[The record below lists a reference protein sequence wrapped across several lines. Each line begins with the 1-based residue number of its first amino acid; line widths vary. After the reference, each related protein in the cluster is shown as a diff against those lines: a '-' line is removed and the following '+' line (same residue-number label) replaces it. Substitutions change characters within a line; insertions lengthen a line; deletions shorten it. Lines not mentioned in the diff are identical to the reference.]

1 MKEQPERRRIIA
13 QDGKS
18 VPDAATVLDGVTPSL
33 GQLQHWTRIVGLA
46 QQTILERAAAM
57 TGVPEV
63 GSLNTTMD
71 KIAEIQA
78 ESTQKGLQL
87 WQNLMTG
94 LAQGRGDGDE
104 GSVSSDRRF
113 RDPAWTD
120 HPVYSV
126 LRQSYL
132 LLSDSLL
139 RSVDSIDG
147 LDAHEKDQARF
158 AMQGVIDASSPAN
171 FPFTN
176 PQVVQRTIET
186 NGNNLLVGLERM
198 MADIEKGQ
206 LRQTDVEAFTVG
218 GNIAVTPGKVIH
230 ETPYYQLIQYSP
242 TTKSVYETPLIIFP
256 PWINRFY
263 ILDLSPEKSFVR
275 WAVDQGLTVFMVSWK
290 SADVSMADTVWDD
303 YVGAQV
309 DAIETVR
316 GLLNVASVHAIGYC
330 VAGTTLAATLA
341 WLEARGRQDIVKS
354 ATFFTTQVDFSDA
367 GDLKLFVDSQ
377 QIKMVERLV
386 TDGFLDGRYLAA
398 TFNLLRG
405 NDLIWSYV
413 VNNYLLADDYS
424 PFDLLYWNGD
434 TTNLPAKWLRSYL
447 EDLYRDNRLVQA
459 GSLSVD
465 GTPIDLRRITVPAY
479 IQAGVEDHIAPAR
492 SVWKMQSHLSGPCRF
507 VLAGSGHIAG
517 VVNPPIK
524 QKYQYWTCDVAVE
537 SLNEF
542 RAKATE
548 TKGSWWPD
556 WAVWIAAQAPVQV
569 PANKA
574 RKPGKGNLPAM
585 EDAPGSYV
593 LAR

>member
-1 MKEQPERRRIIA
+1 
-13 QDGKS
+13 
-18 VPDAATVLDGVTPSL
+18 VTPSL

-46 QQTILERAAAM
+46 QQTILEKAAALVGGQ
-57 TGVPEV
+57 TGGV
-63 GSLNTTMD
+63 GPMNGTVER
-71 KIAEIQA
+71 IADIQA
-78 ESTQKGLQL
+78 ESVEKGLQL
-87 WQNLMTG
+87 WQNLVADLSRSG
-94 LAQGRGDGDE
+94 QDGQARTMA
-104 GSVSSDRRF
+104 SAPASDRRF
-113 RDPAWTD
+113 KDPAWSD

-132 LLSDSLL
+132 LLSDALL
-139 RSVDSIDG
+139 RSVDCIDG
-147 LDAHEKDQARF
+147 LDSHQKEQARF
-158 AMQGVIDASSPAN
+158 MMQGLIDATSPAN

-198 MADIEKGQ
+198 MADIERGQ

-230 ETPYYQLIQYSP
+230 ETPLYQLIQYSP
-242 TTKSVYETPLIIFP
+242 TTKSVHETPLIIFP

-275 WAVDQGLTVFMVSWK
+275 WAVEQGLTVFMVSWK
-290 SADVSMADTVWDD
+290 SADAGMVDTMWDD

-309 DAIETVR
+309 DAIDTVR
-316 GLLNVASVHAIGYC
+316 GLLDVEAVHAIGYC

-341 WLEARGRQDIVKS
+341 WLAARGRQEIVKS
-354 ATFFTTQVDFSDA
+354 ATFFTAQVDFADS
-367 GDLKLFVDSQ
+367 GDLRIFVDSQ
-377 QIKMVERLV
+377 QIQMMERLV

-413 VNNYLLADDYS
+413 VNNYLMADDYS

-434 TTNLPAKWLRSYL
+434 TTNLPAKWLRAYL
-447 EDLYRDNRLVQA
+447 EDFYRDNRLVQA
-459 GSLSVD
+459 DSLSVD

-479 IQAGVEDHIAPAR
+479 IQAGIEDHIAPAR
-492 SVWKMQSHLSGPCRF
+492 SVWKMTNHLSGPYRF

-517 VVNPPIK
+517 VVNPPEK
-524 QKYQYWTCDVAVE
+524 HKYQHWTCDEQVG
-537 SLNEF
+537 SLDEF

-548 TKGSWWPD
+548 SKGSWWPD
-556 WAVWIAAQAPVQV
+556 WAAWITALDPKQV
-569 PANKA
+569 PATKA
-574 RKPGKGNLPAM
+574 RKPGRGRLAAV
-585 EDAPGSYV
+585 EDAPGRYV
-593 LAR
+593 LTR

>member
-1 MKEQPERRRIIA
+1 M
-13 QDGKS
+13 
-18 VPDAATVLDGVTPSL
+18 LDGVTPSL

-57 TGVPEV
+57 TGGHGAPP
-63 GSLNTTMD
+63 LNGTLE
-71 KIAEIQA
+71 KIAEIQT
-78 ESTQKGLQL
+78 ESTQKGLAL
-87 WQNLMTG
+87 WQNLLAD
-94 LAQGRGDGDE
+94 LAQGRPVNSPAAGDAAPA
-104 GSVSSDRRF
+104 SPDRRF
-113 RDPAWTD
+113 RDPAWSD

-132 LLSDSLL
+132 LLSESLL
-139 RSVDSIDG
+139 RSVDSIEG
-147 LDAHEKDQARF
+147 LDWQQRERARF
-158 AMQGVIDASSPAN
+158 AMQGLIDATSPAN

-198 MADIEKGQ
+198 MADLGRGQ
-206 LRQTDVEAFTVG
+206 LQQTDLNAFTVG
-218 GNIAVTPGKVIH
+218 ENIAVTPGKVIH
-230 ETPYYQLIQYSP
+230 ETPLYQLIQYSP
-242 TTKSVYETPLIIFP
+242 TTKTVQETPVIIFP

-290 SADVSMADTVWDD
+290 SADAAMADTVWDD

-309 DAIETVR
+309 DAIDTVR
-316 GLLNVASVHAIGYC
+316 GLLDVESVHAIGYC

-341 WLEARGRQDIVKS
+341 WLDAHGRQDIVKS
-354 ATFFTTQVDFSDA
+354 ATFFTAQVDFADS
-367 GDLKLFVDSQ
+367 GDLRLFVDSQ
-377 QIKMVERLV
+377 QIQMIDRLV

-424 PFDLLYWNGD
+424 PFDLLFWNGD
-434 TTNLPAKWLRSYL
+434 TTNLPARWLRSYL

-459 GSLSVD
+459 GSLSVG
-465 GTPIDLRRITVPAY
+465 GTPIDLRRVTVPAY

-492 SVWKMQSHLSGPCRF
+492 SVWKLRGHLSGPSRF

-517 VVNPPIK
+517 VVNPPVK
-524 QKYQYWTCDVAVE
+524 QKYQYWTHDEPVGTFD
-537 SLNEF
+537 EF
-542 RAKATE
+542 RARATE

-556 WAVWIAAQAPVQV
+556 WAAWIAGLDPVQV
-569 PANKA
+569 PSAKA
-574 RKPGKGNLPAM
+574 RKPGKGRLPAL
-585 EDAPGSYV
+585 EDAPGRYV
-593 LAR
+593 LMR